1 MKNQFVDKTYKL
13 TRDAVPLSFTLPSKN
28 SRRYP
33 LMWFDEQKGENRV
46 LRYARNQRSPFED
59 EQDGN
64 AILEPII
71 FTDGFLSVPKENQ
84 VLQKFLHYHPMNGK
98 RFVEVDNE
106 RDAAADLEALDVQV
120 DALIQARSLSV
131 SQLEN
136 VSRVLFGRNTDK
148 MTTAE
153 LKRDVIVFAKQ
164 NPEAFLH
171 ALSDPELTYNAN
183 IQQFFDVGLLST
195 RRKGG
200 EVWFSTPTNKTKM
213 LTVPF
218 GQDATQAAAA
228 FLKSDDGL
236 EALKMLESLASEEA

>member
-1 MKNQFVDKTYKL
+1 MKNQFVSKTYKL
-13 TRDAVPLSFTLPSKN
+13 TRNAAPLSFTLPSKN

-71 FTDGFLSVPKENQ
+71 FTDGFLTVPKENQ
-84 VLQKFLHYHPMNGK
+84 ILQKFLHYHPMNGK

-106 RDAAADLEALDVQV
+106 KDAAADLEVLDLQV
-120 DALIQARSLSV
+120 DALIKARSLSV
-131 SQLEN
+131 SQLET
-136 VSRVLFGRNTDK
+136 VCRVLFGKNTDK

-164 NPEAFLH
+164 NPQGFLH

-183 IQQFFDVGLLST
+183 IQQFFDAGLLST

-218 GQDATQAAAA
+218 GQDAIQAAAA